1 VRAKLGSILFVAIM
15 AMISGALVV
24 SDARWLLRNLLIA
37 AVTYCR
43 MVREYTKDLGPFYTG
58 WVSPN
63 ARTEKQS
70 T

>member
-1 VRAKLGSILFVAIM
+1 MLKLGSILFTRHHGGVCAGLG
-15 AMISGALVV
+15 SPRPLRRAL
-24 SDARWLLRNLLIA
+24 APLLLA

-63 ARTEKQS
+63 ARRK
-70 T
+70 